1 MKLSNVI
8 EVPVNLPGRTCR
20 ILVGPGLLDRA
31 GALTREAGLSGAGAI
46 ITDDNVGRLHGAA
59 VQKSFEEAGYAV
71 QLLTVPAGERSK
83 SLAAAEDL
91 IDRMIAAGLDRSSFV
106 VALGGGVVGDLAGFV
121 AAIYQRGIPFG
132 QIPTTIVAQVDSA
145 IGGKTGVNAR
155 AGKNLIG
162 AFHQPRLVLADT
174 GTLATLPDR
183 EYREGFAE
191 VIKHAVIRDVAM
203 LDELDPA
210 APRESLG
217 PLVAR
222 NIAIKAAI
230 VEEDEREETGTRA
243 LLNFGHTVAHAI
255 ENAAGYGRFLH
266 GEAVSLG
273 MAAALEISTRK
284 YGLPAV
290 DAARVREKLT
300 AFGLPLALPADLTTG
315 ALLTAARRDKKFTSG
330 QVRYVACPH
339 LGEAFVAE
347 DVTEEDIRTAIESL
361 RARARPC

>member
-1 MKLSNVI
+1 VKIPGVI
-8 EVPVNLPGRTCR
+8 AVPVELPGQTCR
-20 ILVGPGLLDRA
+20 VLAGRGLLTHTGSLAKDTGLR
-31 GALTREAGLSGAGAI
+31 GACAI
-46 ITDDNVGRLHGAA
+46 ITDENVGRLHGAA
-59 VQKSFEEAGYAV
+59 VLHSLEEAGYAA
-71 QLLTVPAGERSK
+71 QMLAVPAGESSK
-83 SLAAAEDL
+83 SMAAAENL
-91 IDRMIAAGLDRSSFV
+91 CDRMIAAGLDRGSFV

-121 AAIYQRGIPFG
+121 AALYHRGIPFV
-132 QIPTTIVAQVDSA
+132 QIPTTIVAQVDSS

-174 GTLATLPDR
+174 DTLATLPDR

-191 VIKHAVIRDVAM
+191 VIKHAAIRDAAM
-203 LDELDPA
+203 LDALDPD
-210 APRESLG
+210 APRDSLA

-230 VEEDEREETGTRA
+230 VGEDEHERTDTRA

-273 MAAALEISTRK
+273 LAAALEISLRK
-284 YGLPAV
+284 CGLAAA
-290 DAARVREKLT
+290 DADRVRGKLS
-300 AFGLPLALPADLTTG
+300 AFGLPLTLPDDLTND
-315 ALLTAARRDKKFTSG
+315 ALLAAARRDKKFTG
-330 QVRYVACPH
+330 GRIRYVVCPR

-347 DVTEEDIRTAIESL
+347 DVTEDDIRTAIDSL
-361 RARARPC
+361 RE